1 MIMKKLLKMGAV
13 LCTMILGM
21 IVTATEAKAQD
32 VANLNGTWIEVF
44 YEFNFDA
51 GKVESKTYKFEAML
65 SNQEKWIF
73 AAKGDTKFNLQTLYF
88 ARNDGGF
95 VEDGDFDINVVD
107 NKFVTEFT
115 DNFKITKL
123 TADELVIE
131 CYNDKTLKE
140 RKTFKKKAE

>member
-1 MIMKKLLKMGAV
+1 MKNLLKMGAV

-32 VANLNGTWIEVF
+32 VANLKGTWIEVF

-51 GKVESKTYKFEAML
+51 GKVESKAYKFEAML
-65 SNQEKWIF
+65 SNQEKWIYT
-73 AAKGDTKFNLQTLYF
+73 AKGDNKFNLQTLYF
-88 ARNDGGF
+88 ARKEGGF
-95 VEDGDFDINVVD
+95 VEDGDFDITVVN
-107 NKFVTEFT
+107 NKYVTEFT

-123 TADELVIE
+123 TEDELVVE
-131 CYNDKTLKE
+131 CYNEQTLKE